1 MVIVQL
7 IGGLG
12 NQLFQYALARRIA
25 HMHNVPLKLDF
36 YGFEAYKL
44 HKYSLQHFN
53 IREDFASPDE
63 IARFKNKSGVLSRL
77 ATKFKPYYKCSV
89 VHERFFYFDSNMLKV
104 SKNVYLEGYWQS
116 EKYFKDIEDIIR
128 REFTVKYKSDVTNE
142 QVAQNILSVNAVSLH
157 VRRGDYVSNLTINQ
171 FHGTCSL
178 EYYNQAIAQ
187 IAKKVETPH
196 FFVFS
201 DDPEWVKSNLKIDYS
216 ITIVDHNNADKNY
229 EDIRLMS
236 LCKHHIIA
244 NSSFSWWGA
253 WLCRNPNKIV
263 IAPLKWFND
272 KSINTT
278 DLIPDGWIKI

>member
-1 MVIVQL
+1 M
-7 IGGLG
+7 
-12 NQLFQYALARRIA
+12 
-25 HMHNVPLKLDF
+25 
-36 YGFEAYKL
+36 
-44 HKYSLQHFN
+44 
-53 IREDFASPDE
+53 
-63 IARFKNKSGVLSRL
+63 
-77 ATKFKPYYKCSV
+77 
-89 VHERFFYFDSNMLKV
+89 
-104 SKNVYLEGYWQS
+104 
-116 EKYFKDIEDIIR
+116 
-128 REFTVKYKSDVTNE
+128 KYKSDVTNE

>member
-25 HMHNVPLKLDF
+25 HMHNVPLKLDL
-36 YGFEAYKL
+36 YGFESYKL

-63 IARFKNKSGVLSRL
+63 IARFKNKSGVLARL
-77 ATKFKPYYKCSV
+77 ATKFKPYYECSV
-89 VHERFFYFDSNMLKV
+89 VHERFFHFDSNMLKV

-128 REFTVKYKSDVTNE
+128 REFIVKHKIDAENE
-142 QVAQNILSVNAVSLH
+142 QIAKHISSVRAISLH
-157 VRRGDYVSNLTINQ
+157 IRRGDYVSNTATNQ
-171 FHGTCSL
+171 IHGTCSL
-178 EYYNQAIAQ
+178 EYYHQAID
-187 IAKKVETPH
+187 IIIKKVDKPY

-201 DDPEWVKSNLKIDYS
+201 DNSEWAKKNIIIDYP
-216 ITIVDHNNADKNY
+216 ITFVDHNNADKNY
-229 EDIRLMS
+229 EDMRLMS

-253 WLCRNPNKIV
+253 WLCTNPDKII
-263 IAPLKWFND
+263 IAPRKWFNNQD
-272 KSINTT
+272 INTT
-278 DLIPDGWIKI
+278 DLIPEKWIKI